1 MNYIRKTFSI
11 TDEDVLRRLDAV
23 DNQSQYVQMLILRDI
38 LDESGRKQ
46 YEAGL
51 IHATDVVRD
60 VLDAILASATHLWKN
75 ILPTLSSSC

>member
-11 TDEDVLRRLDAV
+11 TDEDVLRRLDMV

-46 YEAGL
+46 YESGL

-60 VLDAILASATHLWKN
+60 VLDAIRASATHLWKN
-75 ILPTLSSSC
+75 ILPTLSSSR